1 MKVSSK
7 INFIRRKLTRF
18 LTSNIGKSSNE
29 KIDAGKFNNRN
40 FKVLIVRPNHRLGN
54 LLLLTPV
61 VKELEDIFTN
71 PSIDL
76 FVKGNLSEIIFKNY
90 DSINKHIKLP
100 KKPFNNLFYYFLIWT
115 KLLFKKYD
123 LVLNIDEFSS
133 SGRLASSLVNS
144 KYKIIG
150 NDKKWSE
157 KSDSHSEILNH
168 MAIKP
173 IVLIRSFLTNVS
185 FQDEKFYSLDLK
197 LDEKE
202 IENGNRELIRIFKN
216 NKKTISI
223 FTYATGNKMLSKEWW
238 DTYYNYLKSNFS
250 NYNIIEILPIENVS
264 QIDFKT
270 KTYYSKNIREIAS
283 IIANT
288 DIFIGADSG
297 IMHLSASSNTT
308 TIGLFSGD
316 FKYKYEPYGEKNI
329 GIDKNKFSQNDIII
343 EMKKKL
349 ES

>member
-40 FKVLIVRPNHRLGN
+40 IKILIVRPNHRLGN

-90 DSINKHIKLP
+90 DSINKYIKLP

-150 NDKKWSE
+150 N
-157 KSDSHSEILNH
+157 
-168 MAIKP
+168 
-173 IVLIRSFLTNVS
+173 
-185 FQDEKFYSLDLK
+185 
-197 LDEKE
+197 
-202 IENGNRELIRIFKN
+202 
-216 NKKTISI
+216 
-223 FTYATGNKMLSKEWW
+223 
-238 DTYYNYLKSNFS
+238 
-250 NYNIIEILPIENVS
+250 
-264 QIDFKT
+264 
-270 KTYYSKNIREIAS
+270 
-283 IIANT
+283 
-288 DIFIGADSG
+288 
-297 IMHLSASSNTT
+297 
-308 TIGLFSGD
+308 
-316 FKYKYEPYGEKNI
+316 
-329 GIDKNKFSQNDIII
+329 
-343 EMKKKL
+343 
-349 ES
+349 